1 MASRTAWLKRAL
13 AAASLL
19 ALACGPLEAATFAPE
34 RGLNLDLWDTWPNE
48 AEWSRDGV
56 LLPYPEW
63 RRRLDVED
71 LALLKNVGFDFLRMP
86 VDPIPFLS
94 PKAGHL
100 RERLLTSVLEGVR
113 TINAAGLKAI
123 VDLHPIPR
131 GADRFAG
138 VEELLRDGAL
148 FERYLDL
155 VRDMGRTLAAED
167 PERVAFEL
175 MNEPVTG
182 CEGAEARAWDDQLG
196 QLFAAARSSAPRTTL
211 ILSGACW
218 GSASGLAA
226 LNPNTIPDE
235 NILWGFHSYDPF
247 ILTTQ
252 GALWAGDFIRYVTG
266 VPYPPYE
273 HKAELEAAV
282 SKARA
287 RVRADAPFMR
297 RSGMLDYLDE
307 QIAGIDTEEEL
318 DAQMDAPFKTVADWA
333 ARYGVDPE
341 NILLGE
347 FGMIRQEYGNP
358 DVIPGAWRAAYI
370 RDMIEKA
377 EQRGFAWS
385 IWGYGGA
392 FGIVEEFGGN
402 PAEDDVLRMIRSLK
416 K

>member
-1 MASRTAWLKRAL
+1 MASRMAWLKPGL
-13 AAASLL
+13 AVIGLL
-19 ALACGPLEAATFAPE
+19 ALASGPLEAATFAPE

-63 RRRLDVED
+63 RRKLNSSD
-71 LALLKNVGFDFLRMP
+71 LAQLKETGFDFLRMP

-94 PKAGHL
+94 PKAAHL
-100 RERLLTSVLEGVR
+100 RERLLSSVLEGVR
-113 TINAAGLKAI
+113 SVNAAGLKVI

-138 VEELLRDGAL
+138 VEELLRDDAL
-148 FERYLDL
+148 FERYLEL
-155 VRDMGRTLAAED
+155 VRDVGRTLAGED
-167 PERVAFEL
+167 PEQVAYEL

-182 CEGAEARAWDDQLG
+182 CEGVEGATWDEQLG
-196 QLFAAARSSAPRTTL
+196 RLFAAARSSAPRTTL
-211 ILSGACW
+211 VLSGACW
-218 GSASGLAA
+218 GSAEGLSA
-226 LNPNTIPDE
+226 LNPNSIPDD
-235 NILWGFHSYDPF
+235 NILWAFHSYDPF

-266 VPYPPYE
+266 IPYPPHE
-273 HKAELEAAV
+273 HRSELDDAV
-282 SKARA
+282 EQARQ
-287 RVRADAPFMR
+287 RIRSEAPFMR
-297 RSGMLDYLDE
+297 RSGMIDYLDE
-307 QIAGIDTEEEL
+307 QIAGVDTPEEL

-333 ARYGVDPE
+333 ARHNVDPK

-347 FGMIRQEYGNP
+347 FGMIRQEYQNP
-358 DVIPGAWRAAYI
+358 AVMPGAWRAAYT

-377 EQRGFAWS
+377 EERGFAWS

-402 PAEDDVLRMIRSLK
+402 PAEDDVLRMIRALEK
-416 K
+416 

>member
-1 MASRTAWLKRAL
+1 MASRTAWLKRGL
-13 AAASLL
+13 AAVGLL
-19 ALACGPLEAATFAPE
+19 VLACGPLEAATFAPE

-63 RRRLDVED
+63 RRKLNTSDLTRLKET
-71 LALLKNVGFDFLRMP
+71 GFDFLRMP

-94 PKAGHL
+94 PKARHL
-100 RERLLTSVLEGVR
+100 RERLLISVLEAVR
-113 TINAAGLKAI
+113 SINAAGLKVI

-138 VEELLRDGAL
+138 VEELLRDDAL
-148 FERYLDL
+148 FERYLEL
-155 VRDMGRTLAAED
+155 VRDMGRTLAGED
-167 PERVAFEL
+167 PEQVAFEL

-182 CEGAEARAWDDQLG
+182 CEGAEGAAWDEQLG
-196 QLFAAARSSAPRTTL
+196 RLFAAARSSAPRTTL
-211 ILSGACW
+211 VLSGACW
-218 GSASGLAA
+218 GSAEGLSA
-226 LNPNTIPDE
+226 LNPNTIPDN
-235 NILWGFHSYDPF
+235 NILWAFHSYDPF

-266 VPYPPYE
+266 IPYPP
-273 HKAELEAAV
+273 HDHTSELQDAV
-282 SKARA
+282 EKARQ
-287 RVRADAPFMR
+287 RIRNNAPMMR
-297 RSGMLDYLDE
+297 RSGMLAYLDE
-307 QIAGIDTEEEL
+307 QIAGVDTREEL
-318 DAQMDAPFKTVADWA
+318 AAQMDTPFKTVADWA

-347 FGMIRQEYGNP
+347 FGMIRQEYQNP

-377 EQRGFAWS
+377 EERGFAWS

-402 PAEDDVLRMIRSLK
+402 PAEDDVLRMIRSLEK
-416 K
+416 

>member
-1 MASRTAWLKRAL
+1 MASRTAWLKRGL
-13 AAASLL
+13 AAVGLL
-19 ALACGPLEAATFAPE
+19 ALSCGPLEAATFAPE

-63 RRRLDVED
+63 RRKLNTNDLTRLKET
-71 LALLKNVGFDFLRMP
+71 GFDFLRMP

-94 PKAGHL
+94 PKARHL
-100 RERLLTSVLEGVR
+100 RERLLISVLEAVR
-113 TINAAGLKAI
+113 SINAAGLKVI

-138 VEELLRDGAL
+138 VEELLRDDAL
-148 FERYLDL
+148 FERYLEL
-155 VRDMGRTLAAED
+155 VRDMGRTLAGED
-167 PERVAFEL
+167 PEQVAFEL

-182 CEGAEARAWDDQLG
+182 CDGSEGALWDEQLG
-196 QLFAAARSSAPRTTL
+196 RLFAAARSSAPRTTL
-211 ILSGACW
+211 VLSGACW
-218 GSASGLAA
+218 GSAEGLAA
-226 LNPNTIPDE
+226 LNPNTIPDN
-235 NILWGFHSYDPF
+235 NILWAFHSYDPF

-266 VPYPPYE
+266 IPYPPHE
-273 HKAELEAAV
+273 HRAELEQAV
-282 SKARA
+282 KKARE
-287 RVRADAPFMR
+287 RIRNNAPMMR

-307 QIAGIDTEEEL
+307 QIAGVDTPEEL

-333 ARYGVDPE
+333 ARYGVDPKD
-341 NILLGE
+341 ILLGE
-347 FGMIRQEYGNP
+347 FGMIRQEYQNP
-358 DVIPGAWRAAYI
+358 DVILGEWRAAYM

-377 EQRGFAWS
+377 EERGFAWS

-402 PAEDDVLRMIRSLK
+402 PAEDDVLRMIRSLEK
-416 K
+416 

>member
-1 MASRTAWLKRAL
+1 MASRMAGLTRGLVAVG
-13 AAASLL
+13 LL
-19 ALACGPLEAATFAPE
+19 ALASGPLEAATFSAE

-63 RRRLDVED
+63 RRKLNLSELTRL
-71 LALLKNVGFDFLRMP
+71 KGTGFDFLRMP

-94 PKAGHL
+94 PKAEHL
-100 RERLLTSVLEGVR
+100 RERLLVSVLEGVR
-113 TINAAGLKAI
+113 TINAAGLKVI

-138 VEELLRDGAL
+138 VEELLRDDAL
-148 FERYLDL
+148 FERYLGL
-155 VRDMGRTLAAED
+155 VRDMGRTLSGED

-182 CEGAEARAWDDQLG
+182 CEGAEGAAWDEQLG
-196 QLFAAARSSAPRTTL
+196 RLFAAARSSAPRTTL
-211 ILSGACW
+211 VLSGACW
-218 GSASGLAA
+218 GSAQGLSA
-226 LNPNTIPDE
+226 LNPNTIPDD
-235 NILWGFHSYDPF
+235 NILWAFHSYDPF

-266 VPYPPYE
+266 IPYPPHE
-273 HKAELEAAV
+273 HKSELAV
-282 SKARA
+282 AVGKARG
-287 RVRADAPFMR
+287 RIRADAPFMR

-307 QIAGIDTEEEL
+307 QIDGVDTEAEL
-318 DAQMDAPFKTVADWA
+318 EAQMDAPFKTVADWA
-333 ARYGVDPE
+333 ARHGVDPQ

-347 FGMIRQEYGNP
+347 FGMIRQEYQNP
-358 DVIPGAWRAAYI
+358 DVIPGEWRAAYI

-377 EQRGFAWS
+377 EERGFAWS

-392 FGIVEEFGGN
+392 FGIVEEFGGK
-402 PAEDDVLRMIRSLK
+402 PAEDDVLRMIRSLEK
-416 K
+416 

>member
-1 MASRTAWLKRAL
+1 MASRMAGLTRGLV
-13 AAASLL
+13 AAGLL
-19 ALACGPLEAATFAPE
+19 ALASGPLEAATFSAE

-63 RRRLDVED
+63 RRKLNLSE
-71 LALLKNVGFDFLRMP
+71 LTQLKGNGFDFLRMP

-94 PKAGHL
+94 PKAEHL
-100 RERLLTSVLEGVR
+100 RERLLVSVLEGVR
-113 TINAAGLKAI
+113 TINAAGLKVI

-138 VEELLRDGAL
+138 VEELLRDDAL
-148 FERYLDL
+148 FERYLGL
-155 VRDMGRTLAAED
+155 VRDMGRTLSGED

-182 CEGAEARAWDDQLG
+182 CEGAEGAAWDEQLG
-196 QLFAAARSSAPRTTL
+196 RLFAAARSSAPRTTL
-211 ILSGACW
+211 VLSGACW
-218 GSASGLAA
+218 GSAQGLSA
-226 LNPNTIPDE
+226 LNPNTIPDD
-235 NILWGFHSYDPF
+235 NILWAFHSYDPF

-266 VPYPPYE
+266 IPYPPHE
-273 HKAELEAAV
+273 HKSELAV
-282 SKARA
+282 AVGKARG
-287 RVRADAPFMR
+287 RIRADAPFMR

-307 QIAGIDTEEEL
+307 QIDGVDTEAEL
-318 DAQMDAPFKTVADWA
+318 EAQMDAPFKTVADWA
-333 ARYGVDPE
+333 ARHGVDPQ

-347 FGMIRQEYGNP
+347 FGMIRQEYQNP
-358 DVIPGAWRAAYI
+358 DVIPGEWRAAYI

-377 EQRGFAWS
+377 EERGFAWS

-392 FGIVEEFGGN
+392 FGIVEEFGGK
-402 PAEDDVLRMIRSLK
+402 PAEDDVLRMIRSLEK
-416 K
+416 